1 MDITLID
8 PTGATKGLNAGLAYL
23 AGSLLSK
30 GKTVRVIDLNNRQ
43 DNFEQRIR
51 QIDSGI
57 VGVSLKS
64 ATAASSKPLIKLL
77 NENKKIRFIIC
88 GGPHITVAG
97 RDFIEKYG
105 FDAGVI
111 GEAENTIVNF
121 LEYAEG
127 RRDLGS
133 IGNIWHRDKTTG
145 DICHFG
151 LKEHEQNLDLLPFP
165 DYEVFDSFRGLIEDY
180 PLLTSRGCPY
190 QCIYCCVGAVSGRKW
205 RAREVDNI
213 IKELLEAQKK
223 YHFKKFHIIDD
234 NFTLDTGRA
243 KDFCRR
249 LLESGLQ
256 KEWHCPNGVRADR
269 LDEELLS
276 LMKMSGCSSIN
287 IGVESGVQKV
297 FDSLKKGEALA
308 DIEQA
313 IKSAEKTGIRVNGF
327 FILGLPGSTY
337 ADDMKSLEYS
347 EALGL
352 NDALFNLISIYPGT
366 ELWENITGDKRIKI
380 LRDWTDSFHFGGN
393 AEPVFETEDYAA
405 KDRKK
410 AFYISNLKRRHYL
423 VVAGETGSVL
433 KRALTALKIIL
444 KYDRHSFFS
453 HAFFILKNMRKVLS
467 HVRN

>member
-23 AGSLLSK
+23 AGALLSA
-30 GKTVRVIDLNNRQ
+30 GKKVRVLDLNNRR
-43 DNFEQRIR
+43 DNIEKRIR

-57 VGVSLKS
+57 AGVSLKS
-64 ATAASSKPLIKLL
+64 ATVASSKPILNLL
-77 NENKKIRFIIC
+77 NENKKIQFKLC

-105 FDAGVI
+105 FDAGI
-111 GEAENTIVNF
+111 TGEAENTIVNF

-133 IGNIWHRDKTTG
+133 IGNIWHRDKATG
-145 DICHFG
+145 DICHFS
-151 LKEHEQNLDLLPFP
+151 LKEHEQSLDLLPFP
-165 DYEVFDSFRGLIEDY
+165 DYEVFDSFRGVIDDY

-190 QCIYCCVGAVSGRKW
+190 HCIYCCVGAVSGRKW
-205 RAREVDNI
+205 RARGVDNI
-213 IKELLEAQKK
+213 INELLEAQKK

-249 LLESGLQ
+249 LIESGLQ

-269 LDEELLS
+269 LDEELLA
-276 LMKMSGCSSIN
+276 LMKISGCSSIN
-287 IGVESGVQKV
+287 IGIESGVKKV

-308 DIEQA
+308 DIEQTV
-313 IKSAEKTGIRVNGF
+313 KSAKKTGIRVNGF
-327 FILGLPGSTY
+327 FILGLPGSSY
-337 ADDMKSLEYS
+337 ADDMNSLEYS

-405 KDRKK
+405 EDRKK

-423 VVAGETGSVL
+423 VIAGETGSVL

-444 KYDRHSFFS
+444 KYDRGSFFS

-467 HVRN
+467 HV